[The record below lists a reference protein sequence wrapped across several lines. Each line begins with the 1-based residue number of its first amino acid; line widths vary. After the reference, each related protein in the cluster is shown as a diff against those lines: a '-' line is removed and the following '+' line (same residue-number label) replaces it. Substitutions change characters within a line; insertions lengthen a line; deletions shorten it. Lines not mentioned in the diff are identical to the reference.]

1 MGAEILAARIRQQ
14 SNIEATTIFEV
25 ELKISQFADD
35 TSLILRTI
43 SSVNNANE
51 ILRLLDNISELKA
64 NLGKQQQQKNKKQSG
79 LDR

>member
-1 MGAEILAARIRQQ
+1 MAARIRQQ